1 MKWGR
6 GGRFRGGDEQHG
18 SESAGKGRREG
29 LPRMREAAAP
39 DPGRGAGDPVERGLG
54 GEEEEG
60 GDELLGWNLQV
71 LYWDGK

>member
-1 MKWGR
+1 
-6 GGRFRGGDEQHG
+6 
-18 SESAGKGRREG
+18 
-29 LPRMREAAAP
+29 MREAAAL

>member
-1 MKWGR
+1 
-6 GGRFRGGDEQHG
+6 
-18 SESAGKGRREG
+18 
-29 LPRMREAAAP
+29 MREAAAP

-54 GEEEEG
+54 GEEEEEG